1 MDWIMISGVSV
12 DTFCPQCL
20 DALEI
25 QCIGRFSTQV
35 SGNKGKAS
43 CSMGIGSDTIF
54 IIPQQ
59 LS

>member
-1 MDWIMISGVSV
+1 MISGVSV